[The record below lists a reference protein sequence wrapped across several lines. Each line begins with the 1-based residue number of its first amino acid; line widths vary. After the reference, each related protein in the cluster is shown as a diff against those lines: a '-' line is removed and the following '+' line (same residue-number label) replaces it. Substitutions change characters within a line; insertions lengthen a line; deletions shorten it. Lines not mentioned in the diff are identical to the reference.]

1 MNASNI
7 PTPIEATRWAA
18 AAALLALIAL
28 CLAWELW
35 LAPVRPGGSWLALK
49 ALPLAWPLAGVLK
62 RRMYTYRWL
71 SLALW
76 LYFAEGLVR
85 ATSENGPVVV
95 LAWLEVI
102 LCLILFGCCVLHIR
116 WRQKMARMAA
126 QNPDNTT
133 PSPH

>member
-126 QNPDNTT
+126 QNPDNIT